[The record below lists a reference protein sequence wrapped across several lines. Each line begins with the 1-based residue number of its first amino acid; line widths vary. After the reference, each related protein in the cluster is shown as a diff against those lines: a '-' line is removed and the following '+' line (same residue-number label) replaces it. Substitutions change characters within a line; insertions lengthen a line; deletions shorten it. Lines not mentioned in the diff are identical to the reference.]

1 MKGIPF
7 NFDRFR
13 KYTPGGDIGLAC
25 GVLLLL
31 SILILP
37 MPTLLLDLGLAFSF
51 MTAVLILMVS
61 MFLTRPLDFS
71 SFPTLLLLTTILRL
85 SLNVATARLI
95 LSHGSEGPYAAGRVV
110 AAFGGFLMGGD
121 VAIGAVVFIMLLIVN
136 FIVITK
142 GLQPYRGG
150 FGSILPGCDAGKTD
164 GDRRRRLVRSHRRNR
179 RSAQA
184 RGSRGRKRVL
194 RGHGRRRQIRA
205 R

>member
-13 KYTPGGDIGLAC
+13 KYTPGGDVGLAC

-51 MTAVLILMVS
+51 MTAVLILMVA

-121 VAIGAVVFIMLLIVN
+121 VAIGSGGVTMVRIVRL
-136 FIVITK
+136 IVITK
-142 GLQPYRGG
+142 
-150 FGSILPGCDAGKTD
+150 
-164 GDRRRRLVRSHRRNR
+164 
-179 RSAQA
+179 
-184 RGSRGRKRVL
+184 RGSR
-194 RGHGRRRQIRA
+194 A
-205 R
+205 AE